1 MSKLDLSQF
10 QIEQSVFQISFD
22 NCYSLWDNAGQLWGE
37 AQKIFPGLQMNKDP
51 QPSITNFVIPNKLE
65 LEIKLGSVR
74 FVQLYPQS
82 TLKDFIEN
90 TIKFTK
96 LSLGL
101 LEIKNITRLGFRI
114 FWHQEFKDAKEASN
128 KIDFISAHLV
138 SNQNFFG
145 IEKGNLL
152 YPSILFINENDK
164 LKVRFNMKA
173 EKRKYDVD
181 FPFTSWPNLENIT
194 KEIEGI
200 LIDVDYSTK
209 GIISI
214 SQLNVEEWINSSFR
228 VIKRDTQKIL
238 DIYGN

>member
-10 QIEQSVFQISFD
+10 QIEQSVFQVSFD
-22 NCYSLWDNAGQLWGE
+22 NCYTLWDNAGQIWSE
-37 AQKIFPGLQMNKDP
+37 AQKLFPGLQMNKDP
-51 QPSITNFVIPNKLE
+51 QPNITNFVVPNKLE
-65 LEIKLGSVR
+65 LETKIASVR
-74 FVQLYPQS
+74 IVQLNPQS
-82 TLKDFIEN
+82 TLKDFVEN

-96 LSLGL
+96 LALGI
-101 LEIKNITRLGFRI
+101 LEIKNITRLGFRL
-114 FWHQEFKDAKEASN
+114 FWQQEFKDAKEASN
-128 KIDFISAHLV
+128 KIDFISRHLDP
-138 SNQNFFG
+138 NQNFFG

-164 LKVRFNMKA
+164 LRVRFNIKA

-181 FPFTSWPNLENIT
+181 FPFTPWPNLESIT
-194 KEIEGI
+194 KEIENVM
-200 LIDVDYSTK
+200 IDVDYSTK
-209 GIISI
+209 NIITI